1 MADKKNVTN
10 MGKERMELLEKHM
23 DDNGR
28 DTSKAHI
35 EHHKNSFKTFVN
47 NLASFDNK
55 KFEDYVKEYCEND
68 DNFENVVI
76 KAKED
81 KAPRKL
87 SPEHLAKMQDGR
99 RKKAEEKK
107 AAALAAAGGGDA
119 AENDEE
125 SEKEEEAKPQ
135 PKARKPKAAAH

>member
-1 MADKKNVTN
+1 
-10 MGKERMELLEKHM
+10 M

-35 EHHKNSFKTFVN
+35 EHHKNGFKTFVN
-47 NLASFDNK
+47 NLESFDNK

-68 DNFENVVI
+68 DNFENVDI

-81 KAPRKL
+81 KPKRKL
-87 SPEHLAKMQDGR
+87 SPEHLAKMQEGR

-125 SEKEEEAKPQ
+125 SEKEESEKEEEKPK